1 MLEQADWRALGTNAH
16 LFVLDGDLAAAR
28 ARVDRV
34 LDDVD
39 AAYSRFRRDSELMRL
54 QAAAGQW
61 TPVSQLLWDAHLG
74 RFARRSRHRWGRRSD
89 DRSGDA
95 HRRL

>member
-28 ARVDRV
+28 AAVERV

-39 AAYSRFRRDSELMRL
+39 AAYSRFRPTAS
-54 QAAAGQW
+54 
-61 TPVSQLLWDAHLG
+61 
-74 RFARRSRHRWGRRSD
+74 
-89 DRSGDA
+89 
-95 HRRL
+95 